1 MGGLAGSLKRAFVS
15 RRSARTRVVGRA
27 TSRIKYTEQ
36 LTQSKTFGTKRE
48 GDRGRERRTREIDDG
63 GKVRDFD

>member
-1 MGGLAGSLKRAFVS
+1 MGGLVGNLKRVFVS
-15 RRSARTRVVGRA
+15 RRSARTRVVERV

-48 GDRGRERRTREIDDG
+48 GDRGRERRTRGRDDG
-63 GKVRDFD
+63 GRVGDFD